1 MSIKQMVRTL
11 GPDSLEEY
19 CRHGHL
25 PEAKIQELD
34 ELEGGA
40 APSGDDDVDDDD
52 DDDDGETTTEEEEEE
67 EEEEDD
73 GF

>member
-1 MSIKQMVRTL
+1 MVSTL

-34 ELEGGA
+34 ELEGVA
-40 APSGDDDVDDDD
+40 APEGDVVDDDDD

-67 EEEEDD
+67 EDD